1 VPPIPEWS
9 AIHPIVVHF
18 PIGILAVAPLFV
30 LLALIMPR
38 HRGAFAASAFLLILL
53 GTIGLMLAVSSG
65 EAGEGVVPEIGS
77 VQKVLHEHE
86 EAGELARTLFI
97 ALTLVLALI
106 LALPRLRGAR
116 WRSAQ
121 PGMLAIYLVA
131 YVAGLLVLVDA
142 ASHGGELV
150 HEHGVRAGHGQVQVI
165 GNTPHTTSASPAEPT
180 SESAPASEGT
190 TGPD

>member
-1 VPPIPEWS
+1 MEFRV
-9 AIHPIVVHF
+9 AKRMHF
-18 PIGILAVAPLFV
+18 PIGILGVAPLFV

-38 HRGAFAASAFLLILL
+38 HRSRFTVPAFLLILV

-65 EAGEGVVPEIGS
+65 EAGEGVVPETGPLHE
-77 VQKVLHEHE
+77 VLHEHE

-116 WRSAQ
+116 WQAAQ

-131 YVAGLLVLVDA
+131 YVAGLLVVVDA
-142 ASHGGELV
+142 ASHGGKLV
-150 HEHGVRAGHGQVQVI
+150 HEYGVRAGQGPIQVI
-165 GNTPHTTSASPAEPT
+165 DNTPHIAPSDPTGST
-180 SESAPASEGT
+180 SESASEGT
-190 TGPD
+190 SGPD